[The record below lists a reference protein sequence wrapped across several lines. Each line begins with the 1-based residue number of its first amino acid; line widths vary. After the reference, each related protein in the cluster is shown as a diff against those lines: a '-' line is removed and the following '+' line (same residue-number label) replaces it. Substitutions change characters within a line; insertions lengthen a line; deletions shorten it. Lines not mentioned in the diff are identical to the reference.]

1 LKLRIQGDSLRLRLT
16 RQEVASLASAGA
28 VECAIHFPGGQV
40 LHYSVVSAGEMG
52 VSYANESIRVALP
65 EAIVKRW
72 NETNEVS
79 IEGSVGSTHVL
90 VEKDF
95 QCLHAE
101 KDRDPDA
108 FQNPTERNH

>member
-16 RQEVASLASAGA
+16 RQEVMSLASDGA
-28 VECAIHFPGGQV
+28 VECAIRFPWNRI
-40 LHYSVVSAGEMG
+40 LHYSVVATDEMG
-52 VSYANESIRVALP
+52 VSYVGDSIRVALP
-65 EAIVKRW
+65 EAAVKRW
-72 NETNEVS
+72 NETNQVT
-79 IEGSVGSTHVL
+79 IEGSVGDTHVL

-108 FQNPTERNH
+108 FPNPTERNQ